1 MFEFLAGPAARALRS
16 RHVRIEPVPVPA
28 DTNPLE
34 FSALARILARRP
46 EVLEANRRLN
56 FALRFG
62 GLLSVELKE
71 AVRRSTAEMVG
82 CVYCASLSEPRPQ
95 AADSREDL
103 AVAFAQMV
111 ADDPKA
117 ITDAQFDVL
126 REEFSDDEI
135 VELVA
140 WICLVVI
147 AGQTFGAVMKVD
159 AATPEEASAYQAAIR
174 TGAAARQ

>member
-1 MFEFLAGPAARALRS
+1 
-16 RHVRIEPVPVPA
+16 VRIEPVPVP
-28 DTNPLE
+28 DGTNPLQ
-34 FSALARILARRP
+34 FSALSRILARVGP

-56 FALRFG
+56 STLRFG

-71 AVRRSTAEMVG
+71 AVRRATAEQVG
-82 CVYCASLSEPRPQ
+82 CVYCASLSAPGHE
-95 AADSREDL
+95 AADAREGL

-117 ITDAQFDVL
+117 ISDAQFDVL

-147 AGQTFGAVMKVD
+147 AGQTFGAVMKVE
-159 AATPEEASAYQAAIR
+159 AATPEEAAAYQEALFSG
-174 TGAAARQ
+174 TGPTG